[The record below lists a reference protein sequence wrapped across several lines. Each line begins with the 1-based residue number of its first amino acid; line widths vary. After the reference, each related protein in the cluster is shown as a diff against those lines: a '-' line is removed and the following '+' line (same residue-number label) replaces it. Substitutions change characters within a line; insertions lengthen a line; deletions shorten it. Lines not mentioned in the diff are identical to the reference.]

1 LSYKLEGYMTDVK
14 LVRNV
19 VILGHGNCGKTTL
32 AEAILFNAGKTNR
45 LGKVD
50 DGSSTMD
57 FEPEEIKRNIS
68 IGAAFHHYT
77 WKKHEVFLADTPG
90 DDNFINEAKFV
101 AKVADSALFCIG
113 AATSVKNQ
121 TTKFTDFIEER
132 KIPTII
138 CITRMD
144 RERAN
149 FTNVLEGIKA
159 NLPLKPAVT
168 YVPIGAEANFK
179 GVVNVINQK
188 AYMFDD
194 KGKAKEV
201 EIPDDMADEIAVYR
215 ESLMEQVAETDDDL
229 IEKFLEEGE
238 LADEDLVEGLKAGVL
253 SGEINPVSVTAAYN
267 NQGADLLLDMIND
280 LLPAPIDCASQIG
293 TDPKSKDVTER
304 EPKPDAPFS
313 AQVFKTMADP
323 FAGRLTIFR
332 VFSGTLSGDSFYNST
347 KDVSERFGQIFIM
360 EGKNQ
365 KPVDSVGPGM
375 IAAVAK
381 LKETVTGDTLCVEV
395 PPIVYESLTP
405 IPSVISYAVT
415 AKKGDEEK
423 VFSSITKMLDEDLT
437 LQLTR
442 ELQTKEIL
450 ISGVGQVHLEV
461 IGEKIKRKFGVE
473 MELHLPKIPYKE
485 TLKGKARV
493 QGKHKKQSGGRGQ
506 FADTWVELEPLP
518 RGGGYEF
525 VDKIVGGAIPK
536 TYIPAVDK
544 GIQEAMEKGVI
555 AGYPMV
561 DVLARLVDGSFHAVD
576 SSELAFKIAGSLAFK
591 KAAVEAKPTL
601 LDPIKDIS
609 IRVPEDCVGYVIGD
623 FNSRRGRVMGMDS
636 EARNEVIN
644 AQVPMA
650 EIQKYAADLT
660 SFTGGRGAFTV
671 SFSHYEEVPAQLA
684 EKIVE
689 AAKSG
694 E

>member
-1 LSYKLEGYMTDVK
+1 M
-14 LVRNV
+14 
-19 VILGHGNCGKTTL
+19 
-32 AEAILFNAGKTNR
+32 LFSAGKTNR

-57 FEPEEIKRNIS
+57 FEPEEIKRDIS
-68 IGAAFHHYT
+68 INASFDHYT
-77 WKKHEVFLADTPG
+77 WKKHEIFLADTPG
-90 DDNFINEAKFV
+90 DDNFINEANFV
-101 AKVADSALFCIG
+101 AKVSDCALFCIG

-132 KIPTII
+132 KLPTII

-149 FTNVLEGIKA
+149 FAGVIEGIKM
-159 NLPLKPAVT
+159 NLPLKPAII
-168 YVPIGAEANFK
+168 YVPIGAESNFR
-179 GVVNVINQK
+179 GLVNVATQK
-188 AYMFDD
+188 AYIFDE
-194 KGKAKEV
+194 KGKAKET
-201 EIPDDMADEIAVYR
+201 EIPADMADEIAVYR

-238 LADEDLVEGLKAGVL
+238 LTDEDLIEGLKAGVR
-253 SGEINPVSVTAAYN
+253 SGDISPVSVTAAFK

-280 LLPAPIDCASQIG
+280 LLPAPSDCPAQVG
-293 TDPKSKDVTER
+293 TDPKSKEVTER

-332 VFSGTLSGDSFYNST
+332 VFSGTLSGDTFYNAT

-365 KPVDSVGPGM
+365 KPVDSAGPGM

-381 LKETVTGDTLCVEV
+381 LKETVTGDTLCVENA
-395 PPIVYESLTP
+395 PIIYEPLIP
-405 IPSVISYAVT
+405 ISPVISYAVT

-423 VFSSITKMLDEDLT
+423 LFASITKMLDEDLT
-437 LQLTR
+437 MKLTR

-461 IGEKIKRKFGVE
+461 IGEQIKRKFGVE
-473 MELHLPKIPYKE
+473 MELHTPKIPYKD

-506 FADTWVELEPLP
+506 FADTWIEMEPLP

-536 TYIPAVDK
+536 TYIPAVDR
-544 GIQEAMEKGVI
+544 GIQEAMVKGI
-555 AGYPMV
+555 LAGYPMV
-561 DVLARLVDGSFHAVD
+561 DIKVQLVDGSFHAVD

-591 KAAVEAKPTL
+591 KAAMEAKPTL
-601 LDPIKDIS
+601 LEPIMNIS
-609 IRVPEDCVGYVIGD
+609 IRVPEDCVGDVMGD
-623 FNSRRGRVMGMDS
+623 LNSRRGRVMGMDS
-636 EARNEVIN
+636 EAKNEVIN

-650 EIQKYAADLT
+650 EIQKYSGDLT
-660 SFTGGRGAFTV
+660 SFTGGRGSFTV

-684 EKIVE
+684 EKIIE
-689 AAKSG
+689 TAKS
-694 E
+694 EE

>member
-1 LSYKLEGYMTDVK
+1 MTDIK

-19 VILGHGNCGKTTL
+19 AILGHGNCGKTTL
-32 AEAILFNAGKTNR
+32 AEALLFSAGKTNR

-50 DGSSTMD
+50 DGSAAMD
-57 FEPEEIKRNIS
+57 FEPEEIRRQIS
-68 IGAAFHHYT
+68 ISASFNHYT

-90 DDNFINEAKFV
+90 DDNFLNEAKFV
-101 AKVADSALFCIG
+101 SQITDSVLFCIG

-121 TTKFTDFIEER
+121 TTKYTDFIEDR

-149 FTNVLEGIKA
+149 FNSVIQGIRD
-159 NLPLKPAVT
+159 NLPLKPALT

-179 GVVNVINQK
+179 GVINIINQK

-194 KGKAKEV
+194 KGKATET
-201 EIPDDMADEIAVYR
+201 EIPADMADEVAVFR
-215 ESLMEQVAETDDDL
+215 ESLMEQVAETEDEL

-238 LADEDLVEGLKAGVL
+238 LNDEDLINGLKAGVA
-253 SGEINPVSVTAAYN
+253 SGEICPVSVTAAYN

-280 LLPAPIDCASQIG
+280 LLPSPDACPPRVG
-293 TDPKSKDVTER
+293 TDPKTKETIER
-304 EPKPDAPFS
+304 EPKADAPFS

-323 FAGRLTIFR
+323 FAGRLTLFR

-347 KDVSERFGQIFIM
+347 RDVSERFGQIFIP

-381 LKETVTGDTLCVEV
+381 LKETVTGDTLCDEAK
-395 PPIVYESLTP
+395 PIVYEPLQP
-405 IPSVISYAVT
+405 IPPVISYAVT

-423 VFSSITKMLDEDLT
+423 LFSSISKMLDEDLT
-437 LQLTR
+437 LLLTR
-442 ELQTKEIL
+442 ENQTKEIL

-461 IGEKIKRKFGVE
+461 LGEKIKRKYGVE
-473 MELHLPKIPYKE
+473 MDLHTPKIPYKE

-506 FADTWVELEPLP
+506 FADTWIEIEPLS

-544 GIQEAMEKGVI
+544 GIQEAMEKGVL
-555 AGYPMV
+555 AGYPVV
-561 DVLARLVDGSFHAVD
+561 DVKVELVDGSFHAVD

-591 KAAVEAKPTL
+591 KAALEANPVL
-601 LDPIKDIS
+601 LEPIMNIT
-609 IRVPEDCVGYVIGD
+609 IRVPEDCVGDVMGD
-623 FNSRRGRVMGMDS
+623 LNSRRGRVMGMDS
-636 EARNEVIN
+636 EPKNEVIN

-650 EIQKYAADLT
+650 EVQKYAADLT
-660 SFTGGRGAFTV
+660 SFTGGRGSFEV

-684 EKIVE
+684 EKIIE
-689 AAKSG
+689 EAKS
-694 E
+694 EE

>member
-1 LSYKLEGYMTDVK
+1 MTDVK

-19 VILGHGNCGKTTL
+19 TILGHGNCGKTTL
-32 AEAILFNAGKTNR
+32 AEAMLFTAGKTNR

-50 DGSSTMD
+50 DGSSVMD

-68 IGAAFHHYT
+68 IGAAFNHFN
-77 WKKHEVFLADTPG
+77 WKKHEIFLADTPG

-101 AKVADSALFCIG
+101 ARVTDSILFCFG
-113 AATSVKNQ
+113 AATGVKNQ

-132 KIPTII
+132 KLPTII

-149 FTNVLEGIKA
+149 FTGVLAEIKE
-159 NLPLKPAVT
+159 NLPLKPAIT
-168 YVPIGAEANFK
+168 YIPIGAEENFK
-179 GVVNVINQK
+179 GVVDIINQK
-188 AYMFDD
+188 AYLFDD
-194 KGKAKEV
+194 KGKAKETD
-201 EIPDDMADEIAVYR
+201 IPADMQDEISTYR
-215 ESLMEQVAETDDDL
+215 ENLMEQVAETDDDL

-238 LADEDLVEGLKAGVL
+238 LTNEDLVQGLKAGVL
-253 SGEINPVSVTAAYN
+253 SGGINPVCITAAYK
-267 NQGADLLLDMIND
+267 NQGVDLLLDMVND
-280 LLPAPIDCASQIG
+280 LLPAPSDCAPQVG
-293 TDPKSKDVTER
+293 TDPKSKDVAER
-304 EPKPDAPFS
+304 APLPDAPFS

-323 FAGRLTIFR
+323 FAGRLTIFK
-332 VFSGTLSGDSFYNST
+332 VYSGTLSGDSFYNST

-365 KPVDSVGPGM
+365 KPVDSVGPGA

-381 LKETVTGDTLCVEV
+381 LKETVTGDTLCVENS
-395 PPIVYESLTP
+395 PIIYEPL
-405 IPSVISYAVT
+405 IPVEPVISYAVT
-415 AKKGDEEK
+415 AQKGDEEK
-423 VFSSITKMLDEDLT
+423 LFGSITKMLDEDLT
-437 LQLTR
+437 LKLTR
-442 ELQTKEIL
+442 ESQTKEIL

-473 MELHLPKIPYKE
+473 LELHTPKIPYKE

-493 QGKHKKQSGGRGQ
+493 QGRHKKQSGGRGQ
-506 FADTWVELEPLP
+506 FADTWVEIEPLP
-518 RGGGYEF
+518 RGQGYEF

-555 AGYPMV
+555 AGYPVV
-561 DVLARLVDGSFHAVD
+561 DVKASLVDGSFHSVD

-591 KAAVEAKPTL
+591 KAAVEANPVL
-601 LDPIKDIS
+601 LEPIMDIT
-609 IRVPEDCVGYVIGD
+609 IRVPEDCVGDVMGD
-623 FNSRRGRVMGMDS
+623 LNSRRGRVMGMDS
-636 EARNEVIN
+636 EAKNEVIN

-650 EIQKYAADLT
+650 EVQKYAADLT
-660 SFTGGRGAFTV
+660 SFTGGRGSFSV

-684 EKIVE
+684 EKIIE
-689 AAKSG
+689 ASKVDD
-694 E
+694 

>member
-1 LSYKLEGYMTDVK
+1 MTDVK

-19 VILGHGNCGKTTL
+19 AILGHSNCGKTSL
-32 AEAILFNAGKTNR
+32 AEAMLFSAGKTNR

-50 DGSSTMD
+50 DGSSNMD
-57 FEPEEIKRNIS
+57 YEPEEIKRNIS
-68 IGAAFHHYT
+68 IGAAFHHYG

-90 DDNFINEAKFV
+90 DDNFLNEAKFV
-101 AKVADSALFCIG
+101 TKVVDNVLFCIG

-121 TTKFTDFIEER
+121 TTKYTDFIEER

-149 FTNVLEGIKA
+149 FASVIEGIKA

-168 YVPIGAEANFK
+168 YVPIGAEADFR
-179 GVVNVINQK
+179 GVVNVLNRK

-194 KGKAKEV
+194 KGNAKEV
-201 EIPDDMADEIAVYR
+201 EIPEDMVDEIAVYR
-215 ESLMEQVAETDDDL
+215 ESLMEQVAETDDEL

-238 LADEDLVEGLKAGVL
+238 LNEEELLNGLKAGVR
-253 SGEINPVSVTAAYN
+253 SGDICPVSVTAALK

-280 LLPAPIDCASQIG
+280 LLPAPCDCAPQVG
-293 TDPKSKDVTER
+293 TDPKTKDIAER
-304 EPKPDAPFS
+304 EPKPEAPFS

-332 VFSGTLSGDSFYNST
+332 VFSGTLSGDTFFNAT
-347 KDVSERFGQIFIM
+347 KDVGERFGQIFIM
-360 EGKNQ
+360 EGKGQ

-381 LKETVTGDTLCVEV
+381 LKETVTGDTLCAENAPIIYDALV
-395 PPIVYESLTP
+395 PVLP
-405 IPSVISYAVT
+405 VISYAVT

-437 LQLTR
+437 PQLTR
-442 ELQTKEIL
+442 DNQTKEIL

-473 MELHLPKIPYKE
+473 MELHIPKVPYKE
-485 TLKGKARV
+485 TIKGKARV

-506 FADTWVELEPLP
+506 FADAWIEMEPLP
-518 RGGGYEF
+518 RGGGFEF
-525 VDKIVGGAIPK
+525 VDKIVGGVIPRQ
-536 TYIPAVDK
+536 YIPAVDK
-544 GIQEAMEKGVI
+544 GIQEAMEKGI
-555 AGYPMV
+555 LAGFPMV
-561 DVLARLVDGSFHAVD
+561 DVKVSLVDGSFHSVD

-591 KAAVEAKPTL
+591 KAAMESNPVL
-601 LDPIKDIS
+601 LEPIMNIS
-609 IRVPEDCVGYVIGD
+609 IRVPEDCVGDVMGD
-623 FNSRRGRVMGMDS
+623 LNSRRGRVMGMDS
-636 EARNEVIN
+636 EAKNEVIN

-650 EIQKYAADLT
+650 EIQKYAPDLT
-660 SFTGGRGAFTV
+660 SFTGGRGAFSI

-684 EKIVE
+684 EKIIATVNKE
-689 AAKSG
+689 
-694 E
+694 

>member
-1 LSYKLEGYMTDVK
+1 MTDVK

-19 VILGHGNCGKTTL
+19 AILGHGSCGKTTL
-32 AEAILFNAGKTNR
+32 VEAMLFSAGKINR

-57 FEPEEIKRNIS
+57 YEPEEIKRNITINAS
-68 IGAAFHHYT
+68 FNHYT
-77 WKKHEVFLADTPG
+77 WKKHEVFLTDTPG
-90 DDNFINEAKFV
+90 DENFINETKFV
-101 AKVADSALFCIG
+101 AKVADCALFCIG

-132 KIPTII
+132 RIPTII
-138 CITRMD
+138 CVTRMD

-149 FTNVLEGIKA
+149 FASVILGIKE
-159 NLPLKPAVT
+159 NLPLNPAIT
-168 YVPIGAEANFK
+168 YVPIGSEDSFK
-179 GVVNVINQK
+179 GIVSVINQK

-194 KGKAKEV
+194 KGKAKEAD
-201 EIPDDMADEIAVYR
+201 IPENMVDEIAAYR
-215 ESLMEQVAETDDDL
+215 EALMEQVAETEDDL

-238 LADEDLVEGLKAGVL
+238 LTDEELVNGLKAAVRTGV
-253 SGEINPVSVTAAYN
+253 INPVSVTAALK

-280 LLPAPIDCASQIG
+280 LLPSPDGCASQIG
-293 TDPKSKDVTER
+293 TDPKSKDITER

-323 FAGRLTIFR
+323 FAGRLTLFK
-332 VFSGTLSGDSFYNST
+332 VFSGTLSGDTFYNST

-365 KPVDSVGPGM
+365 KPVDSVGPGT

-381 LKETVTGDTLCVEV
+381 LKETVTGDTLCAEV
-395 PPIVYESLTP
+395 PPIVYEPLIP
-405 IPSVISYAVT
+405 IPPVISYAVT
-415 AKKGDEEK
+415 GKKGDEEK
-423 VFSSITKMLDEDLT
+423 LFASITKMLDEDLT
-437 LQLTR
+437 MQLTR

-450 ISGVGQVHLEV
+450 LSGVGQVHLEV
-461 IGEKIKRKFGVE
+461 IGERIKRKFGVE
-473 MELHLPKIPYKE
+473 MELHTPKIPYLE

-506 FADTWVELEPLP
+506 FADTWVEIESMP

-525 VDKIVGGAIPK
+525 VNKIVGGAIPK
-536 TYIPAVDK
+536 TYIPAVDR
-544 GIQEAMEKGVI
+544 GIQEAMEKGI
-555 AGYPMV
+555 LAGYPVV
-561 DVLARLVDGSFHAVD
+561 DVKAQLVDGSFHAVD

-591 KAAVEAKPTL
+591 KAAQEASPAL
-601 LDPIKDIS
+601 LEPIMNIS
-609 IRVPEDCVGYVIGD
+609 IRVPEDCVGDVMGD
-623 FNSRRGRVMGMDS
+623 LNSRRGRVMGMDS
-636 EARNEVIN
+636 EAKNEVIN

-650 EIQKYAADLT
+650 EIQKYSQDLT
-660 SFTGGRGAFTV
+660 SFTGGRGSFTV
-671 SFSHYEEVPAQLA
+671 GFSHYEEVPAQLA

-689 AAKSG
+689 ASRSG

>member
-1 LSYKLEGYMTDVK
+1 VEGYMQDVK

-19 VILGHGNCGKTTL
+19 AILGHSNCGKTTL
-32 AEAILFNAGKTNR
+32 AEAMLFTAGKTNR

-57 FEPEEIKRNIS
+57 FEPEEVKRNIS
-68 IGAAFHHYT
+68 IGSSFHHYT
-77 WKKHEVFLADTPG
+77 WKKHDVYLVDTPG
-90 DDNFINEAKFV
+90 DDNFINEAKFA
-101 AKVADSALFCIG
+101 AKVVDSAIFAIG
-113 AATSVKNQ
+113 AAVGVKSQ
-121 TTKFTDFIEER
+121 TGKFTDFIDER
-132 KIPTII
+132 KIPTVI
-138 CITRMD
+138 CVTRMD

-149 FTNVLEGIKA
+149 FGNVIEGIKA
-159 NLPLKPAVT
+159 NLPIKPAVT

-179 GVVNVINQK
+179 GAVDVVNEK
-188 AYMFDD
+188 AYLFDD
-194 KGKAKEV
+194 KGKAKET
-201 EIPDDMADEIAVYR
+201 EIPAEMVDEIAVYR

-238 LADEDLVEGLKAGVL
+238 LTNEDLVAGLKEGIKKGDL
-253 SGEINPVSVTAAYN
+253 SPVCVTAASAN
-267 NQGADLLLDMIND
+267 KGTALLLDMVNE
-280 LLPAPIDCASQIG
+280 LLPAPCDVGAHVG

-304 EPKPDAPFS
+304 ESTTEAPFS

-323 FAGRLTIFR
+323 YAGRLTIFK
-332 VFSGTLSGDSFYNST
+332 VFSGTLSGDSFYNSS
-347 KDVSERFGQIFIM
+347 KDISERFGQLFVM

-381 LKETVTGDTLCVEV
+381 LKDTVTGNTLCNDGK
-395 PPIVYESLTP
+395 PIIYDALEP
-405 IPSVISYAVT
+405 ISPVISYAVT

-437 LQLTR
+437 LKLTR

-450 ISGVGQVHLEV
+450 VSGVGQVHLEV
-461 IGEKIKRKFGVE
+461 IGEKIKRKFGVQ
-473 MELHLPKIPYKE
+473 MKLHTPKIPYKE
-485 TLKGKARV
+485 TLKGRTRV

-506 FADTWVELEPLP
+506 FADTWIEVEPLP

-525 VDKIVGGAIPK
+525 VDKIVGGVIPK

-555 AGYPMV
+555 AGYPVV
-561 DVLARLVDGSFHAVD
+561 DVKVALVDGSFHSVD
-576 SSELAFKIAGSLAFK
+576 SSELAFKIAGSLGFK
-591 KAAVEAKPTL
+591 KAAQETNPVL
-601 LDPIKDIS
+601 LEPIMNIS
-609 IRVPEDCVGYVIGD
+609 VRVPEDCVGDIMGD
-623 FNSRRGRVMGMDS
+623 MNSRRGKVMGMDS
-636 EARNEVIN
+636 ETRNEVIN

-660 SFTGGRGAFTV
+660 SITGGRGSFTV
-671 SFSHYEEVPAQLA
+671 EFSHYEEVPGHLA
-684 EKIVE
+684 DKIIE
-689 AAKSG
+689 ASKS

>member
-1 LSYKLEGYMTDVK
+1 MQDVK

-19 VILGHGNCGKTTL
+19 AILGNSNCGKTSL
-32 AEAILFNAGKTNR
+32 AEAMLFTAGKTNR

-57 FEPEEIKRNIS
+57 FESEEVKRNIS
-68 IGAAFHHYT
+68 ISSSFHQYT
-77 WKKHEVFLADTPG
+77 WNKHDVFLVDTPG
-90 DDNFINEAKFV
+90 DDNFLNEPKFAASV
-101 AKVADSALFCIG
+101 VDCAIFAIG
-113 AATSVKNQ
+113 AAVGVKNQ
-121 TTKFTDFIEER
+121 TEKFTDFIEER

-149 FTNVLEGIKA
+149 FTGVIEGIKSDFS
-159 NLPLKPAVT
+159 LKPALT
-168 YVPIGAEANFK
+168 YVPIGSEANFK
-179 GVVNVINQK
+179 GAVDLVNQK
-188 AYMFDD
+188 AYLFDD
-194 KGKAKEV
+194 KGKATET
-201 EIPDDMADEIAVYR
+201 EIPAEMADEIAVYR
-215 ESLMEQVAETDDDL
+215 ESLMEQVAETDDEL

-238 LADEDLVEGLKAGVL
+238 LGNEDIVIGLKNGIR
-253 SGEINPVSVTAAYN
+253 SGELCPVCVTAATGN
-267 NQGADLLLDMIND
+267 KGTELLLNMIND
-280 LLPAPIDCASQIG
+280 LLPAPCDIAPRVG
-293 TDPKSKDVTER
+293 TDPKSKDITER
-304 EPKPDAPFS
+304 EPTPDAPFS

-323 FAGRLTIFR
+323 FAGRLTIFK
-332 VFSGTLSGDSFYNST
+332 VFSGTLSGDTFYNST
-347 KDVSERFGQIFIM
+347 KDVSERFGQLFIM

-365 KPVDSVGPGM
+365 KPVDAVGPGM

-381 LKETVTGDTLCVEV
+381 LKDTVTGDTLCVEKAPIIYDPLV
-395 PPIVYESLTP
+395 PITP
-405 IPSVISYAVT
+405 VISYAVT

-437 LQLTR
+437 LKLTR

-473 MELHLPKIPYKE
+473 MKLHTPKIPYKE
-485 TLKGKARV
+485 TIKGKARV

-506 FADTWVELEPLP
+506 FADTWIEMEPLP

-525 VDKIVGGAIPK
+525 DNKIVGGAIPK

-544 GIQEAMEKGVI
+544 GIQEAMEKGAI

-561 DVLARLVDGSFHAVD
+561 DIKVALVDGSFHAVD

-591 KAAVEAKPTL
+591 KAALEVNPVL
-601 LDPIKDIS
+601 LEPIMKIS
-609 IRVPEDCVGYVIGD
+609 IRIPEDCVGDIMGD
-623 FNSRRGRVMGMDS
+623 LNSRRGRVMGMDS

-660 SFTGGRGAFTV
+660 SITGGRGSFTV
-671 SFSHYEEVPAQLA
+671 EFSHYEEVPGQLA

-689 AAKSG
+689 AAKS

>member
-1 LSYKLEGYMTDVK
+1 MTDVK

-19 VILGHGNCGKTTL
+19 AILGHGNCGKTTL
-32 AEAILFNAGKTNR
+32 AEAMLFSAGKINR

-57 FEPEEIKRNIS
+57 FEPEEIKRDIS
-68 IGAAFHHYT
+68 INASFDHYT
-77 WKKHEVFLADTPG
+77 WKKHDIFLADTPG

-101 AKVADSALFCIG
+101 AKVSDCALFCIG

-132 KIPTII
+132 KLPTII

-149 FTNVLEGIKA
+149 FTGVIEGIKA
-159 NLPLKPAVT
+159 NLPLKPAIT

-179 GVVNVINQK
+179 GVVNVATQK
-188 AYMFDD
+188 AYLFDD
-194 KGKAKEV
+194 KGKAKETEVPADMV
-201 EIPDDMADEIAVYR
+201 EEIAVYR
-215 ESLMEQVAETDDDL
+215 ESLMEQVAETDDEL

-238 LADEDLVEGLKAGVL
+238 LTNEDLIEGLKAGVR
-253 SGEINPVSVTAAYN
+253 SGDISPVSVTAAFK

-280 LLPAPIDCASQIG
+280 LLPAPSDCPSQVG

-332 VFSGTLSGDSFYNST
+332 VFSGTLSGDTFYNAT

-381 LKETVTGDTLCVEV
+381 LKETVTGDTLCVENA
-395 PPIVYESLTP
+395 PIVYDPLIP
-405 IPSVISYAVT
+405 IQPVISYAVT

-423 VFSSITKMLDEDLT
+423 LFASITKMLDEDLT
-437 LQLTR
+437 MLLTR
-442 ELQTKEIL
+442 EIQTKEIL

-473 MELHLPKIPYKE
+473 MELHTPKIPYKE

-506 FADTWVELEPLP
+506 FADTWVEMEPLP

-536 TYIPAVDK
+536 TYIPAVDR
-544 GIQEAMEKGVI
+544 GIQEAMEKGVL

-561 DVLARLVDGSFHAVD
+561 DVKVQLVDGSFHAVD

-601 LDPIKDIS
+601 LEPIMNIS
-609 IRVPEDCVGYVIGD
+609 IRVPEDCVGDVMGD
-623 FNSRRGRVMGMDS
+623 LNSRRGRVMGMDS
-636 EARNEVIN
+636 EAKNEVIN

-650 EIQKYAADLT
+650 EVQKYAGDLT
-660 SFTGGRGAFTV
+660 SFTGGRGSFTV

-684 EKIVE
+684 EKIIE
-689 AAKSG
+689 AAKGG

>member
-1 LSYKLEGYMTDVK
+1 MTDVK
-14 LVRNV
+14 QVRNV
-19 VILGHGNCGKTTL
+19 AILGHGNCGKTTL
-32 AEAILFNAGKTNR
+32 AEAMLFSSGKTNR

-57 FEPEEIKRNIS
+57 FEPEEIKREIS
-68 IGAAFHHYT
+68 INASFNHYT

-90 DDNFINEAKFV
+90 DDNFLNEAKFV
-101 AKVADSALFCIG
+101 ARIADCALFCIG

-149 FTNVLEGIKA
+149 FAGVVEGVKA
-159 NLPLKPAVT
+159 NLPLKPAIT
-168 YVPIGAEANFK
+168 YVPIGSEENFK
-179 GVVNVINQK
+179 GVVNVITQK
-188 AYMFDD
+188 AHLFDD
-194 KGKAKEV
+194 KGKTTEGD
-201 EIPDDMADEIAVYR
+201 IPEDMVDEIATYR

-238 LADEDLVEGLKAGVL
+238 LTDEDLVAGLKAGVR
-253 SGEINPVSVTAAYN
+253 SGEISPVSVSAAFK

-280 LLPAPIDCASQIG
+280 LLPAPCDCTSQIG
-293 TDPKSKDVTER
+293 TDPKSKDLTER
-304 EPKPDAPFS
+304 KPEPDAPFS

-323 FAGRLTIFR
+323 FAGRLTLFR
-332 VFSGTLSGDSFYNST
+332 VYSGTLSGDSFYNST
-347 KDVSERFGQIFIM
+347 RDTSERFGQIYIM

-365 KPVDSVGPGM
+365 KAVDSVGPGA

-381 LKETVTGDTLCVEV
+381 LKETVTGDTLCTEAS
-395 PPIVYESLTP
+395 PIIYDPLVP
-405 IPSVISYAVT
+405 IPPVISYAVT
-415 AKKGDEEK
+415 AQKGDEEK
-423 VFSSITKMLDEDLT
+423 LFASITKMLDEDLT
-437 LQLTR
+437 MRLTR

-473 MELHLPKIPYKE
+473 MELHTPKIPYKE

-506 FADTWVELEPLP
+506 FADTWVEIEPLP

-544 GIQEAMEKGVI
+544 GIQEAMEKGVL
-555 AGYPMV
+555 AGYPVV
-561 DVLARLVDGSFHAVD
+561 DVKAELVDGSFHAVD

-591 KAAVEAKPTL
+591 KAALEAKPAL
-601 LDPIKDIS
+601 LEPIMDIS
-609 IRVPEDCVGYVIGD
+609 IRVPEDCVGDVMGD
-623 FNSRRGRVMGMDS
+623 LNSRRGRVMGMDS
-636 EARNEVIN
+636 EAKNEVIN

-671 SFSHYEEVPAQLA
+671 EFSHYEEVPGQIA
-684 EKIVE
+684 EKIIE
-689 AAKSG
+689 AAKS
-694 E
+694 EE

>member
-1 LSYKLEGYMTDVK
+1 MTDVK

-19 VILGHGNCGKTTL
+19 AILGHGNCGKTTL
-32 AEAILFNAGKTNR
+32 AEALLFNAGKTNR

-50 DGSSTMD
+50 DGSSAMD

-68 IGAAFHHYT
+68 ISTAFNHYT

-90 DDNFINEAKFV
+90 DDNFINEAKFTARV
-101 AKVADSALFCIG
+101 VDNVLFCIG

-132 KIPTII
+132 SLPTII

-149 FTNVLEGIKA
+149 FAGVIQGIKD
-159 NLPLKPAVT
+159 NLPMKPAIT
-168 YVPIGAEANFK
+168 YVPIGAEENFK
-179 GVVNVINQK
+179 GVVNVVSQK
-188 AYMFDD
+188 AYMFDA
-194 KGKAKEV
+194 KGKSVEG
-201 EIPDDMADEIAVYR
+201 EIPEDMADEVAAYR
-215 ESLMEQVAETDDDL
+215 EALMEQVAETEDEL

-238 LADEDLVEGLKAGVL
+238 LTDEDLVNGLKAGVRTGQI
-253 SGEINPVSVTAAYN
+253 SPVSVTAAFN
-267 NQGADLLLDMIND
+267 NQGADLLLDMINE
-280 LLPAPIDCASQIG
+280 LLPAPDECPPQTG
-293 TDPKSKDVTER
+293 TDPKSKDIIER
-304 EPKPDAPFS
+304 EPSADAPFS

-347 KDVSERFGQIFIM
+347 KDTSERFGQIFIL
-360 EGKNQ
+360 EGKGQ
-365 KPVDSVGPGM
+365 KPVDSVGPGA

-381 LKETVTGDTLCVEV
+381 LKDTVTGDTLCAEAS
-395 PPIVYESLTP
+395 PIVYEPLTP
-405 IPSVISYAVT
+405 ISPVISYAVT

-423 VFSSITKMLDEDLT
+423 VFGSITKMLDEDLT

-473 MELHLPKIPYKE
+473 MELHTPKIPYKE

-506 FADTWVELEPLP
+506 FADTWIEMEPLE

-544 GIQEAMEKGVI
+544 GIQEAMEKGVL

-561 DVLARLVDGSFHAVD
+561 DVKVQLVDGSFHAVD

-591 KAAVEAKPTL
+591 KAAAEANPTL
-601 LDPIKDIS
+601 LEPIMNIT
-609 IRVPEDCVGYVIGD
+609 IRVPEDCVGDVMGD
-623 FNSRRGRVMGMDS
+623 LNSRRGRVMGMDS
-636 EARNEVIN
+636 DPKSEVIN

-660 SFTGGRGAFTV
+660 SFTGGRGSFEV
-671 SFSHYEEVPAQLA
+671 SFSHYEEVPGQLA
-684 EKIVE
+684 EKIIE
-689 AAKSG
+689 AANVG

>member
-1 LSYKLEGYMTDVK
+1 MQDVK

-19 VILGHGNCGKTTL
+19 AIIGHSNCGKTTL
-32 AEAILFNAGKTNR
+32 AEAMLYTAGKTNR

-57 FEPEEIKRNIS
+57 FEPEEVKRDIS
-68 IGAAFHHYT
+68 IGSSFHQYS
-77 WKKHEVFLADTPG
+77 WDKHDVYLVDTPG
-90 DDNFINEAKFV
+90 DDNFINETKFA
-101 AKVADSALFCIG
+101 AKVVDCSIFAIG
-113 AATSVKNQ
+113 AAVGVKNQ
-121 TTKFTDFIEER
+121 TAKFTDFIEER
-132 KIPTII
+132 KIPTVI
-138 CITRMD
+138 CVTRMD

-149 FTNVLEGIKA
+149 FDGVIEGIKA
-159 NLPLKPAVT
+159 NLSLKPALT
-168 YVPIGAEANFK
+168 YIPIGAEANFK
-179 GVVNVINQK
+179 GAVDLVNEK
-188 AYMFDD
+188 AYLFDD
-194 KGKAKEV
+194 KGRAKET
-201 EIPDDMADEIAVYR
+201 EIPAEMADQVAICR

-238 LADEDLVEGLKAGVL
+238 LKNEDIVAGLINGVRT
-253 SGEINPVSVTAAYN
+253 GELCPVCVT
-267 NQGADLLLDMIND
+267 GASDNKGTELLLNMIND
-280 LLPAPIDCASQIG
+280 LLPAPSDIAARVG
-293 TDPKSKDVTER
+293 TDPKSEDVIER
-304 EPKPDAPFS
+304 EPTADAPFS

-332 VFSGTLSGDSFYNST
+332 VFSGTLSGDTFYNST
-347 KDVSERFGQIFIM
+347 KDVSERFGQLFIM

-365 KPVDSVGPGM
+365 KPVDAVGPGM

-381 LKETVTGDTLCVEV
+381 LKDTVTGDTLCAANA
-395 PPIVYESLTP
+395 PIVYEPLVP
-405 IPSVISYAVT
+405 IAPVISYAVT

-437 LQLTR
+437 LKLTR

-473 MELHLPKIPYKE
+473 MELHTPKIPYKE
-485 TLKGKARV
+485 TIRGKTRV

-506 FADTWVELEPLP
+506 FADTWIEMEPLP

-525 VDKIVGGAIPK
+525 ADKIVGGAIPK

-544 GIQEAMEKGVI
+544 GIQEAMEKGAI

-561 DVLARLVDGSFHAVD
+561 DIKVALVDGSFHSVD

-591 KAAVEAKPTL
+591 KAAQEVKPVL
-601 LDPIKDIS
+601 LEPIMNIS
-609 IRVPEDCVGYVIGD
+609 IRLPEDCVGDIMGD
-623 FNSRRGRVMGMDS
+623 LNSRRGKVMGMDS
-636 EARNEVIN
+636 ETKNEVIN

-660 SFTGGRGAFTV
+660 SITGGRGSFTV
-671 SFSHYEEVPAQLA
+671 DFSHYEEVPGQLA
-684 EKIVE
+684 EKIIE
-689 AAKSG
+689 AAKSD
-694 E
+694 

>member
-1 LSYKLEGYMTDVK
+1 VA
-14 LVRNV
+14 
-19 VILGHGNCGKTTL
+19 IIGHSNCGKTTL
-32 AEAILFNAGKTNR
+32 AEAMLFTAGKTKR

-68 IGAAFHHYT
+68 IGSSFHHYS
-77 WKKHEVFLADTPG
+77 WDKHEVYLVDTPG
-90 DDNFINEAKFV
+90 DDNYINETKFAANV
-101 AKVADSALFCIG
+101 VDCAIFAIG
-113 AATSVKNQ
+113 AAVGVKNQ
-121 TTKFTDFIEER
+121 TEKFTNFIDER
-132 KIPTII
+132 KIPSII
-138 CITRMD
+138 CVTRMD

-149 FTNVLEGIKA
+149 FDGVIEGIKN
-159 NLPLKPAVT
+159 NLPLKPALT
-168 YVPIGAEANFK
+168 CIPIGAEANFK
-179 GVVNVINQK
+179 GAVDLVNEK
-188 AYMFDD
+188 AYLFDD
-194 KGKAKEV
+194 NGKVKET
-201 EIPDDMADEIAVYR
+201 EIPADMADEVAVYR

-238 LADEDLVEGLKAGVL
+238 LNNKDIVAGLQNGVR
-253 SGEINPVSVTAAYN
+253 SGALCPVCVTAASN
-267 NQGADLLLDMIND
+267 NKGTELLLNMIND
-280 LLPAPIDCASQIG
+280 LLPAPCDIAARIG
-293 TDPKSKDVTER
+293 TDPKLKDLTER
-304 EPKPDAPFS
+304 EPTADAPFS

-323 FAGRLTIFR
+323 FAGRLTIFK
-332 VFSGTLSGDSFYNST
+332 VFSGTLSGDTFYNST
-347 KDVSERFGQIFIM
+347 KDVSERFGQLFIM

-365 KPVDSVGPGM
+365 KPVDAVGPGM

-381 LKETVTGDTLCVEV
+381 LKDTVTGDTLCVES
-395 PPIVYESLTP
+395 PPIIYDPLVP
-405 IPSVISYAVT
+405 IAPVISYAVT

-437 LQLTR
+437 LKLTR

-473 MELHLPKIPYKE
+473 MELHTPKIPYKE
-485 TLKGKARV
+485 TIKGKTRV

-506 FADTWVELEPLP
+506 FADTWIEMEPLP
-518 RGGGYEF
+518 RSGGYEF

-536 TYIPAVDK
+536 TYIPAVDR
-544 GIQEAMEKGVI
+544 GIQETMEKGAI

-561 DVLARLVDGSFHAVD
+561 DIKVALVDGSFHAVD

-591 KAAVEAKPTL
+591 KAVQEVKPIL
-601 LDPIKDIS
+601 LEPIMNIS
-609 IRVPEDCVGYVIGD
+609 IKIPEDCVGDIMGD
-623 FNSRRGRVMGMDS
+623 LNSRRGKVMGMDS
-636 EARNEVIN
+636 EAKNEVIN

-650 EIQKYAADLT
+650 EIQRYAADLT
-660 SFTGGRGAFTV
+660 SITGGRGSFTV
-671 SFSHYEEVPAQLA
+671 EFSHYEEVPGQLA

-689 AAKSG
+689 AAKS

>member
-1 LSYKLEGYMTDVK
+1 MTDVK

-19 VILGHGNCGKTTL
+19 AILGHGSCGKTTL
-32 AEAILFNAGKTNR
+32 VEAMLFSAGKINR

-57 FEPEEIKRNIS
+57 YEPEEIKRNITINAS
-68 IGAAFHHYT
+68 FNHYT
-77 WKKHEVFLADTPG
+77 WKKHEVFLTDTPG
-90 DDNFINEAKFV
+90 DENFINETKFV
-101 AKVADSALFCIG
+101 AKVADCALFCIG

-132 KIPTII
+132 RIPTII
-138 CITRMD
+138 CVTRMD

-149 FTNVLEGIKA
+149 FASVILGIKE
-159 NLPLKPAVT
+159 NLPLNPAIT
-168 YVPIGAEANFK
+168 YVPIGSEDSFK
-179 GVVNVINQK
+179 GIVSVINQK
-188 AYMFDD
+188 AYMFDA
-194 KGKAKEV
+194 KGKAKEAD
-201 EIPDDMADEIAVYR
+201 IPENMVDEIAAYR
-215 ESLMEQVAETDDDL
+215 EALMEQVAETEDDL

-238 LADEDLVEGLKAGVL
+238 LTDEELVNGLKAAVRTGV
-253 SGEINPVSVTAAYN
+253 INPVSVTAALK

-280 LLPAPIDCASQIG
+280 LLPSPDGCASQIG
-293 TDPKSKDVTER
+293 TDPKSKDIIER

-323 FAGRLTIFR
+323 FAGRLTLFK
-332 VFSGTLSGDSFYNST
+332 VFSGTLSGDTFYNST

-365 KPVDSVGPGM
+365 KPVDSVGPGT

-381 LKETVTGDTLCVEV
+381 LKETVTGDTLCAEV
-395 PPIVYESLTP
+395 PPIVYEPLIP
-405 IPSVISYAVT
+405 IPPVISYAVT
-415 AKKGDEEK
+415 GKKGDEEK
-423 VFSSITKMLDEDLT
+423 LFASITKMLDEDLT
-437 LQLTR
+437 MQLTR

-450 ISGVGQVHLEV
+450 LSGVGQVHLEV
-461 IGEKIKRKFGVE
+461 IGERIKRKFGVE
-473 MELHLPKIPYKE
+473 MELHTPKIPYLE

-506 FADTWVELEPLP
+506 FADTWVEIESMP

-525 VDKIVGGAIPK
+525 VNKIVGGAIPK
-536 TYIPAVDK
+536 TYIPAVDR
-544 GIQEAMEKGVI
+544 GIQEAMEKGLL
-555 AGYPMV
+555 AGYPVV
-561 DVLARLVDGSFHAVD
+561 DVKAQLVDGSFHAVD

-591 KAAVEAKPTL
+591 KAALEASPAL
-601 LDPIKDIS
+601 LEPIMNIS
-609 IRVPEDCVGYVIGD
+609 IRVPEDCVGDVMGD
-623 FNSRRGRVMGMDS
+623 LNSRRGRVMGMDS
-636 EARNEVIN
+636 EAKNEVIN

-650 EIQKYAADLT
+650 EIQKYSQDLT
-660 SFTGGRGAFTV
+660 SFTGGRGSFTV
-671 SFSHYEEVPAQLA
+671 GFSHYEEVPAQLA

-689 AAKSG
+689 ASRSG

>member
-1 LSYKLEGYMTDVK
+1 MTEVK

-19 VILGHGNCGKTTL
+19 AILGHGNCGKTTL
-32 AEAILFNAGKTNR
+32 AEAMLFSAGKTNR

-57 FEPEEIKRNIS
+57 FEPEEIKRDIS
-68 IGAAFHHYT
+68 INASFDHYT
-77 WKKHEVFLADTPG
+77 WKKHEIFLADTPG
-90 DDNFINEAKFV
+90 DDNFINEANFV
-101 AKVADSALFCIG
+101 AKVSDCALFCIG

-121 TTKFTDFIEER
+121 TTKFTDFIEDR
-132 KIPTII
+132 KLPTII

-149 FTNVLEGIKA
+149 FAGVIEGIKM
-159 NLPLKPAVT
+159 NLPLKPAII
-168 YVPIGAEANFK
+168 YVPIGAESNFR
-179 GVVNVINQK
+179 GVVNVATQK
-188 AYMFDD
+188 AYIFDE
-194 KGKAKEV
+194 KGKAKET
-201 EIPDDMADEIAVYR
+201 EIPADMADEIAVYR

-238 LADEDLVEGLKAGVL
+238 LTDEDLIEGLKAGVR
-253 SGEINPVSVTAAYN
+253 SGDISPVSVTAAFK

-280 LLPAPIDCASQIG
+280 LLPAPSDCPAQVG
-293 TDPKSKDVTER
+293 TDPKSKEVTER

-332 VFSGTLSGDSFYNST
+332 VFSGTLSGDTFYNAT

-365 KPVDSVGPGM
+365 KPVDSAGPGM

-381 LKETVTGDTLCVEV
+381 LKETVTGDTLCVENA
-395 PPIVYESLTP
+395 PIIYEPLIP
-405 IPSVISYAVT
+405 ISPVISYAVT

-423 VFSSITKMLDEDLT
+423 LFASITKMLDEDLT
-437 LQLTR
+437 MKLTR

-473 MELHLPKIPYKE
+473 MELHTPKIPYKE

-506 FADTWVELEPLP
+506 FADTWIEMEPLP

-536 TYIPAVDK
+536 TYIPAVDR
-544 GIQEAMEKGVI
+544 GIQEAMVKGI
-555 AGYPMV
+555 LAGYPMV
-561 DVLARLVDGSFHAVD
+561 DIKVQLVDGSFHAVD

-591 KAAVEAKPTL
+591 KAAMEAKPTL
-601 LDPIKDIS
+601 LEPIMNIS
-609 IRVPEDCVGYVIGD
+609 IRVPEDCVGDVMGD
-623 FNSRRGRVMGMDS
+623 LNSRRGRVMGMDS
-636 EARNEVIN
+636 EAKNEVIN

-650 EIQKYAADLT
+650 EIQKYSGDLT
-660 SFTGGRGAFTV
+660 SFTGGRGSFTV

-684 EKIVE
+684 EKIIE
-689 AAKSG
+689 TAKS
-694 E
+694 EE